1 MYNVEAYLQRCLDS
15 VLQQDLTENDY
26 EILLIND
33 GSKDSTAEIAQK
45 YASKNPQVHYFFQEN
60 RGLGGARNTGIQK
73 ASGKYVMFLDSDDW
87 IEDRVLESLIN
98 RAESENLDLLI
109 YDSQRVFPSGEIK
122 KIEVSYEPEKIYSG
136 EELLLNS
143 RVDILPCANF
153 YKKELLQ
160 NNNIEFVEGVFYEDP
175 DFYLKCILNS
185 QRILYVPTMVY
196 DYFYN
201 EQSITINAAQPH
213 INKKINDYG
222 RAALR
227 IEDLKGNQKPEI
239 QMKLNFIIEKYQLI
253 LMKMIYQNNVEFS
266 MVDDLLKGFKKV
278 EKYPFKIKQQ
288 WKNKEMNAQL
298 FYFNTLMRKPYFFKK
313 RFNGA
318 LFLMRLNKRIPLF

>member
-1 MYNVEAYLQRCLDS
+1 MIK
-15 VLQQDLTENDY
+15 
-26 EILLIND
+26 ILK
-33 GSKDSTAEIAQK
+33 S
-45 YASKNPQVHYFFQEN
+45 
-60 RGLGGARNTGIQK
+60 
-73 ASGKYVMFLDSDDW
+73 
-87 IEDRVLESLIN
+87 
-98 RAESENLDLLI
+98 
-109 YDSQRVFPSGEIK
+109 
-122 KIEVSYEPEKIYSG
+122 
-136 EELLLNS
+136 
-143 RVDILPCANF
+143 
-153 YKKELLQ
+153 
-160 NNNIEFVEGVFYEDP
+160 
-175 DFYLKCILNS
+175 ILNS
-185 QRILYVPTMVY
+185 QRIFYVPTMVY

-201 EQSITINAAQPH
+201 EQSITINAAQSH
-213 INKKINDYG
+213 IDKKINDYG

-227 IEDLKGNQKPEI
+227 IEDLKENQNPEI